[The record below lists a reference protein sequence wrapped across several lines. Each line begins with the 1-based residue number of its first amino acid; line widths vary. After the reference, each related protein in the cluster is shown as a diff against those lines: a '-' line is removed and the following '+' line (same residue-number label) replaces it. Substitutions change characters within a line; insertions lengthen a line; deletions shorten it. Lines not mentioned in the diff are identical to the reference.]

1 MKIKSLVI
9 AFLITVLSFGYA
21 TAKDV
26 KITVWA
32 GGTNEADYYRMEA
45 IKMAADIL
53 TREMAI
59 QGEEINITV
68 EGKRDFGGWGE
79 FKQAVTL
86 AAEDGSA
93 PNIVVTSHLDI
104 APWSQAGYIVPVED
118 YLDMDAW
125 PLNDIYSNLMEIA
138 AYNGIQYGVPQDAE
152 SRPFFFWRECL
163 KGIGYSDSDI
173 DALPSKVASGEYTL
187 ANVLEDAKK
196 AVSMGLVEE
205 GYGFY
210 PRVSLSLIHI

>member
-1 MKIKSLVI
+1 
-9 AFLITVLSFGYA
+9 
-21 TAKDV
+21 
-26 KITVWA
+26 
-32 GGTNEADYYRMEA
+32 
-45 IKMAADIL
+45 MAADIL

-125 PLNDIYSNLMEIA
+125 PLNDIYDNLMEIA
-138 AYNGIQYGVPQDAE
+138 AYNGIQYGL
-152 SRPFFFWRECL
+152 L
-163 KGIGYSDSDI
+163 KMQ
-173 DALPSKVASGEYTL
+173 KV
-187 ANVLEDAKK
+187 D
-196 AVSMGLVEE
+196 
-205 GYGFY
+205 
-210 PRVSLSLIHI
+210 LSSFGRNI